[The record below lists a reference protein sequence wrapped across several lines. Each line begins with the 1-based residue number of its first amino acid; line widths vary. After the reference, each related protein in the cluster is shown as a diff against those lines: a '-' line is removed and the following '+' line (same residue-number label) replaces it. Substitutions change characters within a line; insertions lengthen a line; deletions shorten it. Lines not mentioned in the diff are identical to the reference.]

1 MEIRQLIATFGQ
13 ATPKASSKTASGK
26 TTSEKI
32 TLNGWVHDLRDMG
45 GLKFLLLRDSTG
57 IIQITVVKKES
68 SQEILNTLKNLTPES
83 VITIVGKAQA
93 NAKVHSGIEIIPESI
108 VLLSQSL
115 PELPIS
121 VTEKTVT
128 TGQSKR
134 LDWRCLDLRKL
145 KHQAIF
151 RVQSALLEGM
161 TEYLLQNGF
170 TQVFTPCILGVASE
184 SGSEVFP
191 LIYFDRE
198 AFLRQDPQ
206 LHRQLTIAGGIP
218 KIFDIGPAWRAE
230 LSHTNKHLCEHRVCA
245 VESSFIKDEFDT
257 MRIEEQVIISALSKV
272 KQKCGED
279 LKLLGVELTIPKAP
293 FPVLQFPEI
302 YDIVRKR
309 GRKIEEGEDL
319 DAEAD
324 RLVWEHVQ
332 EKLKTEFYFI
342 NRFPSKIKPFYV
354 MRNDAEPQWARSVD
368 LNFKGLELSSGGQ
381 REHRYARLM
390 ENVKNKRMKEA
401 EVEWFTKFFQYGV
414 PPHGGFAIGIERL
427 TMSLLNI
434 ENVRDCVLFPRDPE
448 RLVP

>member
-1 MEIRQLIATFGQ
+1 MEIRNLTAT
-13 ATPKASSKTASGK
+13 SGNV
-26 TTSEKI
+26 TI
-32 TLNGWVHDLRDMG
+32 NGWVHDLRDMG

-57 IIQITVVKKES
+57 IIQVTIVKKEVS
-68 SQEILNTLKNLTPES
+68 EELLNTFKELTAET
-83 VITIVGKAQA
+83 VITVSGQIQKNEKV
-93 NAKVHSGIEIIPESI
+93 NAGIEIIPKSI
-108 VLLSQSL
+108 KIHAKSK

-121 VTEKTVT
+121 VTEKAIT
-128 TGQSKR
+128 TGLSKR
-134 LDWRCLDLRKL
+134 LDWRSLDLRKL

-161 TEYLLQNGF
+161 SKYLLNNGY

-191 LIYFDRE
+191 LIYFDKE

-206 LHRQLTIAGGIP
+206 LHRQLTIAGGIT
-218 KIFDIGPAWRAE
+218 KIFDVGPAWRAE

-245 VESSFIKDEFDT
+245 VETAFIKDEFDV
-257 MRIEEQVIISALSKV
+257 MRLEEQVIIAALKNVVERCAKDLELLEIKV
-272 KQKCGED
+272 
-279 LKLLGVELTIPKAP
+279 TIPKAP
-293 FPVLQFPEI
+293 FPVLQFPDVYE
-302 YDIVRKR
+302 IVRKR
-309 GRKIEEGEDL
+309 GKKVIDGEDL
-319 DAEAD
+319 DSEAD
-324 RLVWEHVQ
+324 KLVWEHVK
-332 EKLKTEFYFI
+332 ETLGAEFYFI

-354 MRNDAEPQWARSVD
+354 MKNDSVPQWARSVD

-381 REHRYARLM
+381 REHRYEQLMAR
-390 ENVKNKRMKEA
+390 VKEKNMTEA
-401 EVEWFTKFFQYGV
+401 EVEWFTKFFQFGV

>member
-1 MEIRQLIATFGQ
+1 MGLEISKISAT
-13 ATPKASSKTASGK
+13 SGNVM
-26 TTSEKI
+26 I
-32 TLNGWVHDLRDMG
+32 NGWVHDLRDMG

-57 IIQITVVKKES
+57 IIQVTVVKKEA
-68 SQEILNTLKNLTPES
+68 SQEVLNTVKELTPES
-83 VITIVGKAQA
+83 VITVVGKVQA
-93 NAKVHSGIEIIPESI
+93 NSKVNSGIEIIPESI
-108 VLLSQSL
+108 ALLSKSK

-121 VTEKTVT
+121 VAEKAIT
-128 TGQSKR
+128 TGLAKR
-134 LDWRCLDLRKL
+134 LDWRSLDLRKL

-151 RVQSALLEGM
+151 RIQSALLEGM

-257 MRIEEQVIISALSKV
+257 MRIEEQVIISALTKV
-272 KQKCGED
+272 KQKCAED
-279 LKLLGVELTIPKAP
+279 LKLLDVTLTIPKAP

-302 YDIVRKR
+302 YDITRKR
-309 GRKIEEGEDL
+309 GKKIEDGEDL
-319 DAEAD
+319 DSEAD
-324 RLVWEHVQ
+324 KLVWEHVK

-354 MRNDAEPQWARSVD
+354 MRNDAEPRWARSVD

-381 REHRYARLM
+381 REHRYAQLM
-390 ENVKNKRMKEA
+390 ENVKIKRMKEA

-427 TMSLLNI
+427 TMSLLDI

>member
-1 MEIRQLIATFGQ
+1 MEIRNLT
-13 ATPKASSKTASGK
+13 TASG
-26 TTSEKI
+26 I
-32 TLNGWVHDLRDMG
+32 VTLHGWVHDLRDMG

-57 IIQITVVKKES
+57 IIQVTVVKKEVTP
-68 SQEILNTLKNLTPES
+68 EILNTMKELTAES
-83 VITIVGKAQA
+83 VVTVVGKVQA
-93 NAKVHSGIEIIPESI
+93 NPKVHSGMELIPTTI
-108 VLLSQSL
+108 TLLSKAKA
-115 PELPIS
+115 ELPIS
-121 VTEKTVT
+121 VTEKTIT
-128 TGQSKR
+128 TGLSKR
-134 LDWRCLDLRKL
+134 LDWRSLDLRKL

-161 TEYLLQNGF
+161 SKYLLGNGF

-218 KIFDIGPAWRAE
+218 RIFDIGPAWRAE

-245 VESSFIKDEFDT
+245 VESAFIKDEFET
-257 MRIEEQVIISALSKV
+257 MRIEEQVIIAALTNV
-272 KQKCGED
+272 KEKCAKD
-279 LKLLGVELTIPKAP
+279 LELLGVELTIPKAP
-293 FPVLQFPEI
+293 FPVLQFPDVYEI
-302 YDIVRKR
+302 ARHKGKQI
-309 GRKIEEGEDL
+309 IEGEDL
-319 DAEAD
+319 DSEAD
-324 RLVWEHVQ
+324 KLVWEYVKEH
-332 EKLKTEFYFI
+332 LKTEFYFI

-381 REHRYARLM
+381 REHRYDQLM
-390 ENVKNKRMKEA
+390 ENVKRKGMRES
-401 EVEWFTKFFQYGV
+401 EVEWFTQFFQYGV

>member
-1 MEIRQLIATFGQ
+1 MVASSSLAGAAFTLMEIRNLT
-13 ATPKASSKTASGK
+13 
-26 TTSEKI
+26 TTSGTV

-57 IIQITVVKKES
+57 IIQVTIIKKDVSEELLS
-68 SQEILNTLKNLTPES
+68 IFKGLTPES
-83 VITIVGKAQA
+83 VITVSGHIQKNEKV
-93 NAKVHSGIEIIPESI
+93 NAGIEIIPKSI
-108 VLLSQSL
+108 FIHAKSK

-121 VTEKTVT
+121 VTEKTIT
-128 TGQSKR
+128 TGLSKR
-134 LDWRCLDLRKL
+134 LDWRSLDLRKL

-161 TEYLLQNGF
+161 SKYLLGDGYS
-170 TQVFTPCILGVASE
+170 QVFTPCILGVASE

-191 LIYFDRE
+191 LIYFDKE

-206 LHRQLTIAGGIP
+206 LHRQLTIAGGIT
-218 KIFDIGPAWRAE
+218 KIFDVGPAWRAE

-245 VESSFIKDEFDT
+245 VETAFIKDEFDV
-257 MRIEEQVIISALSKV
+257 MRLEEQVIISALKNV
-272 KQKCGED
+272 VEKCAKD
-279 LKLLGVELTIPKAP
+279 LELLEITVTIPKAP
-293 FPVLQFPEI
+293 FPVVQFPEV
-302 YDIVRKR
+302 YEIVRKR
-309 GRKIEEGEDL
+309 GKKIIDGEDL
-319 DAEAD
+319 DSEAD
-324 RLVWEHVQ
+324 KLVWEHVK
-332 EKLKTEFYFI
+332 ETFATEFYFI

-354 MRNDAEPQWARSVD
+354 MKNDTTPQWARSVD

-381 REHRYARLM
+381 REHRYEQLMAR
-390 ENVKNKRMKEA
+390 VKEKNMTEA

>member
-1 MEIRQLIATFGQ
+1 MEIRNLT
-13 ATPKASSKTASGK
+13 
-26 TTSEKI
+26 TTSGTV

-57 IIQITVVKKES
+57 IIQVTIIKKDVSEELLS
-68 SQEILNTLKNLTPES
+68 IFKGLTPES
-83 VITIVGKAQA
+83 VITVSGHIQKNEKV
-93 NAKVHSGIEIIPESI
+93 NAGIEIIPKSI
-108 VLLSQSL
+108 FIHAKSK

-121 VTEKTVT
+121 VTEKTIT
-128 TGQSKR
+128 TGLSKR
-134 LDWRCLDLRKL
+134 LDWRSLDLRKL

-161 TEYLLQNGF
+161 SKYLLGDGYS
-170 TQVFTPCILGVASE
+170 QVFTPCILGVASE

-191 LIYFDRE
+191 LIYFDKE

-206 LHRQLTIAGGIP
+206 LHRQLTIAGGIT
-218 KIFDIGPAWRAE
+218 KIFDVGPAWRAE

-245 VESSFIKDEFDT
+245 VETAFIKDEFDV
-257 MRIEEQVIISALSKV
+257 MRLEEQVIISALKNV
-272 KQKCGED
+272 VEKCAKD
-279 LKLLGVELTIPKAP
+279 LELLEITVTIPKAP
-293 FPVLQFPEI
+293 FPVVQFPEV
-302 YDIVRKR
+302 YEIVRKR
-309 GRKIEEGEDL
+309 GKKIIDGEDL
-319 DAEAD
+319 DSEAD
-324 RLVWEHVQ
+324 KLVWEHVK
-332 EKLKTEFYFI
+332 ETFATEFYFI

-354 MRNDAEPQWARSVD
+354 MKNDTTPQWARSVD

-381 REHRYARLM
+381 REHRYEQLMAR
-390 ENVKNKRMKEA
+390 VKEKNMTEA

>member
-1 MEIRQLIATFGQ
+1 MDIRNLTAT
-13 ATPKASSKTASGK
+13 SG
-26 TTSEKI
+26 TI

-57 IIQITVVKKES
+57 IIQITIVKKDVPEKLLGT
-68 SQEILNTLKNLTPES
+68 IKGLTAES
-83 VITIVGKAQA
+83 VISVTGKVQA
-93 NAKVHSGIEIIPESI
+93 NTKVKSGVEIIPTTI
-108 VLLSQSL
+108 TLLAL
-115 PELPIS
+115 AKPELPIS
-121 VTEKTVT
+121 VTEKAIT
-128 TGQSKR
+128 TGQAKR

-151 RVQSALLEGM
+151 RIQSALLEGM
-161 TEYLLQNGF
+161 TTYLLGNGF

-206 LHRQLTIAGGIP
+206 LHRQLTIAGGIT

-245 VESSFIKDEFDT
+245 VEAAFIKDEYDT
-257 MRIEEQVIISALSKV
+257 MRLEEQLIIAALTNV
-272 KQKCGED
+272 KKKCAQD
-279 LKLLGVELTIPKAP
+279 LELLEVKLTIPKAP

-302 YDIVRKR
+302 YDIVRTR
-309 GRKIEEGEDL
+309 GKKIEEGEDL

-324 RLVWEHVQ
+324 ALVWEHVR
-332 EKLKTEFYFI
+332 EKLKTEFYFV
-342 NRFPSKIKPFYV
+342 NRFPSRIKPFYV
-354 MRNDAEPQWARSVD
+354 MKNDADPRWARSVD
-368 LNFKGLELSSGGQ
+368 LNFKGMELSSGGQ
-381 REHRYARLM
+381 REHRYEKLM
-390 ENVKNKRMKEA
+390 ENVKNKGMNA
-401 EVEWFTKFFQYGV
+401 SEVEWFTQFFQYGV

>member
-1 MEIRQLIATFGQ
+1 MEIRNLTAT
-13 ATPKASSKTASGK
+13 SGNV
-26 TTSEKI
+26 TI
-32 TLNGWVHDLRDMG
+32 NGWVHDLRDMG

-57 IIQITVVKKES
+57 IIQVTIVKKEVS
-68 SQEILNTLKNLTPES
+68 EELLNTFKELTAET
-83 VITIVGKAQA
+83 VITVSGQIQKNEKV
-93 NAKVHSGIEIIPESI
+93 NAGIEIIPKSI
-108 VLLSQSL
+108 LIHAKAK

-121 VTEKTVT
+121 VTEKAIT
-128 TGQSKR
+128 TGLSKR
-134 LDWRCLDLRKL
+134 LDWRSLDLRKL

-161 TEYLLQNGF
+161 SKYLLGNGY

-191 LIYFDRE
+191 LIYFDKE

-206 LHRQLTIAGGIP
+206 LHRQLTIAGGIT
-218 KIFDIGPAWRAE
+218 KIFDVGPAWRAE

-245 VESSFIKDEFDT
+245 VETAFIKDEFDV
-257 MRIEEQVIISALSKV
+257 MRLEEQVIIAALKNVVEKCAKDLELLEIKV
-272 KQKCGED
+272 
-279 LKLLGVELTIPKAP
+279 TIPTAP
-293 FPVLQFPEI
+293 FPVLQFPDVYE
-302 YDIVRKR
+302 IVRKR
-309 GRKIEEGEDL
+309 GKKVIEGEDL
-319 DAEAD
+319 DSEAD
-324 RLVWEHVQ
+324 KLVWEHVK
-332 EKLKTEFYFI
+332 ETLGTEFYFI

-354 MRNDAEPQWARSVD
+354 MKNDAVPQWARSVD

-381 REHRYARLM
+381 REHRYEQLMAR
-390 ENVKNKRMKEA
+390 VKEKNMTEA
-401 EVEWFTKFFQYGV
+401 EVEWFTKFFQFGV